1 MHSIMLQVNCKL
13 PIRPCLHVDLT
24 QDKFYLIN
32 TRGPQLSIIPYE
44 ISKSSDF
51 GIDSKISRRFQ
62 RDSKIS
68 QRFPARFQP
77 TMIQHALHVPV
88 SVPYRRLQLD
98 VTR

>member
-1 MHSIMLQVNCKL
+1 M
-13 PIRPCLHVDLT
+13 T
-24 QDKFYLIN
+24 ELIYN
-32 TRGPQLSIIPYE
+32 SRGIAVSTAATGARGPQLSIIPYE

-77 TMIQHALHVPV
+77 TMILRANCA
-88 SVPYRRLQLD
+88 
-98 VTR
+98 TRC